1 MPLIVGNDLM
11 RPRLIVALLLFAGIL
26 ACPVDSLASDPPV
39 LTGGITTHSVAPG
52 ETWTSLAAR
61 FGVEAATIAIDNH
74 MTADSELEPGRELYI
89 DNRHIAPARIAAGE
103 IVINVPQK
111 MLFFRDGDRVLAF
124 PIAVGRATWPTPGG
138 PFTVERKAHDP
149 AWHVPASIRAESAR
163 KGQLLPLVVPPGPRN
178 PLGRFFIGLSLAGIG
193 IHGTPFP
200 SSIYQ
205 SSTHGCIRLQAES
218 IEDLYGRVTVGTRGR
233 IVYEPVLLAISGD
246 ATYLEVHRDVYR
258 RLTPSTSRYARELAK
273 RLTMDDR
280 IDWRVADAEIER
292 RAGVA
297 RLVSSTAE

>member
-1 MPLIVGNDLM
+1 MNDVMHL
-11 RPRLIVALLLFAGIL
+11 RLIVASLVFAGALVHPVEGL
-26 ACPVDSLASDPPV
+26 ANDPAV

-61 FGVEAATIAIDNH
+61 FGVEAATIAFDNH
-74 MTADSELEPGRELYI
+74 LTADRALEPGRELLI
-89 DNRHIAPARIAAGE
+89 DNRHLAPAGIAAGE

-124 PIAVGRATWPTPGG
+124 PIAAGRTTWQTPQG
-138 PFTVERKAHDP
+138 PFTVERKEQDP

-178 PLGRFFIGLSLAGIG
+178 PLGQFWIGLSLAGIG
-193 IHGTPFP
+193 IHGTSAP

-205 SSTHGCIRLQAES
+205 NSTHGCIRLQSDS
-218 IEDLYGRVTVGTRGR
+218 IQDLFGRVTVGTRGR
-233 IVYEPVLLAISGD
+233 IVYEPVLMAVSGD
-246 ATYLEVHRDVYR
+246 AIYLEVHQDVYR
-258 RLTPSTSRYARELAK
+258 RLPTATSRYARELAK
-273 RLTMDDR
+273 RLAVNDR
-280 IDWRVADAEIER
+280 IDWLVADAEIER

-297 RLVSSTAE
+297 RRVSATAE